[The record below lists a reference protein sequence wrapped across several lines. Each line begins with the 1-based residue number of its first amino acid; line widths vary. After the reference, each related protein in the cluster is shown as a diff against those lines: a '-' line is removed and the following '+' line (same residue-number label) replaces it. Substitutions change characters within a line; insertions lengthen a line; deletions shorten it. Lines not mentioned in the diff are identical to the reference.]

1 VASRVLLWA
10 GVAVL
15 LAPLSALA
23 LFKANPT
30 LEPEYVNRT
39 LHFWGISGIALFAA
53 VACGV
58 IIMSAPTLRE
68 TRLLFLALAF
78 LTIAGVFS
86 VHGLMTRGFVAHSF
100 HSSVSASPWISTLA
114 GGLFAALSVTT
125 LPPRLERF
133 LRRAGIAIFAW
144 TAIAV
149 ALFIGVSVTSR
160 DWLDTLPTDE
170 TSVQH
175 ALAAS
180 STALY
185 AFAVWRYVEAYR
197 FARLPS
203 QAAMVACM
211 VLLAQVP
218 LLILWGDAWYAA
230 WWIYHALYGVAFGV
244 LLTGWAVEVRRAR
257 SLGVIAEGLSMRDAL
272 AQLNRGHDSH
282 MIELVDAIEAKD
294 VATLGH
300 VRRVGAYALAIGH
313 RLGLSAGELR
323 SLGLAAEMHDVG
335 KIGVPDHILG
345 KPGPLDDDE
354 REEMRRHAPRGH
366 EIASRTKALAPVAT
380 IIRAHHER
388 LNGGGYPDGLRG
400 DEIPLLARIIA
411 VADSY
416 DAMTSQRPYR
426 APMTREAA
434 IAELR
439 RVRGIELDARCIDG
453 LIASLE
459 DEPALAA

>member
-1 VASRVLLWA
+1 MASRAWFWA
-10 GVAVL
+10 GIAAL
-15 LAPLSALA
+15 LTPMAALA
-23 LFKANPT
+23 VFKVYPS
-30 LEPEYVNRT
+30 LEPWYENDP

-53 VACGV
+53 VACAV
-58 IIMSAPTLRE
+58 LIMSAPTLRE
-68 TRLLFLALAF
+68 TRLLFLTLAF

-86 VHGLMTRGFVAHSF
+86 VHGLMTSGYLAHRF
-100 HSSVSASPWISTLA
+100 HSSVAASPWISTLV
-114 GGLFAALSVTT
+114 GGVFVALSAAT
-125 LPPRLERF
+125 LPPGVERF
-133 LRRAGIAIFAW
+133 VRRAGVGIFAW

-149 ALFIGVSVTSR
+149 ATFVGAEPYLARLARS
-160 DWLDTLPTDE
+160 LPTDE
-170 TSVQH
+170 QEVTY
-175 ALAAS
+175 AIAAV

-185 AFAVWRYVEAYR
+185 AFAAWRYGEAYQ
-197 FARLPS
+197 FARMPS

-211 VLLAQVP
+211 VLLAEVP
-218 LLILWGDAWYAA
+218 ALMLWGEPGYAS
-230 WWIYHALYGVAFGV
+230 WWVYHALYGVAFGV
-244 LLTGWAVEVRRAR
+244 LLIGWAIEVRRAR

-272 AQLNRGHDSH
+272 AQLNRGHDAH
-282 MIELVDAIEAKD
+282 MLELVDAIEAKD

-300 VRRVGAYALAIGH
+300 VRRVSAYALAIGK
-313 RLGLSAGELR
+313 RLGLSAGDLR
-323 SLGLAAEMHDVG
+323 SLALAAEMHDVG

-354 REEMRRHAPRGH
+354 RDEMRRHAPRGH
-366 EIASRTKALAPVAT
+366 EIASRTKALAPVAG

-388 LNGGGYPDGLRG
+388 LNGAGYPDGLRG

-426 APMTREAA
+426 APMPQSAA

-439 RVRGIELDARCIDG
+439 RVRGIELDAGCIDA

-459 DEPALAA
+459 DRPALAA